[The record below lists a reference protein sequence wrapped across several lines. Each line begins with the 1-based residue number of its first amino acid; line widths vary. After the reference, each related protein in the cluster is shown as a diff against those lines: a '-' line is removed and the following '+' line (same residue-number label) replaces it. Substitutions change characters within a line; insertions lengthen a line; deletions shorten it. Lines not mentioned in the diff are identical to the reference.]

1 MLGDRRAVECSTVNV
16 TYPPFQ
22 HVEAAPSGAADAARG
37 VHGVVLHPRTRGR
50 LAALALL
57 FILLV
62 LGTRIPFRSR
72 YLFAWDSANFALALQ
87 QYSVPLHQ
95 PQPPGYILYVASAW
109 LVSRVVPDPNA
120 AYVWLS
126 IFASAGSVALL
137 LVLGTRLFGW
147 FAGSAAATLLLT
159 DSNFWGHGE
168 VAYPYAFL
176 SFFAT
181 LAAWLGAE
189 TRWGGRD
196 LTLPMAAVIAVGAG
210 FRQDLLAFL
219 LPLWLYCCIAPVPRQ
234 PWQARHVLLRRLL
247 PGLSVMAAIVTAWY
261 VPMVSLSGGWAA
273 YSRASGGYFAYWIG
287 RSSVFAQFFRNIW
300 SNLREVMTLLYEG
313 IGFALVPAV
322 YGIGR
327 FFSPQRLVRDERMLF
342 LSVWI
347 APAAF
352 FYVSVHIG
360 NPGYVLS
367 FMPAVLIY
375 VAAALEDL
383 ARDTVIA
390 IRLAAGH
397 LAERVSWL
405 RPGAPTAL
413 ALAILLTAGLAS
425 VNTVLFFVSERAGR
439 YREIRAID
447 RTLERQIATIRRD
460 YPPESTVIVSYD
472 RSRQLR
478 YYLPE
483 YTIWPLFEGYDP
495 GYQQHRTTV
504 TVPAHI
510 RYVVFPDLGRNT
522 SDLKLGVT
530 ERDLGD
536 QVRLTVI
543 TPQPGDTLMY
553 GWNYATLRPRN

>member
-1 MLGDRRAVECSTVNV
+1 MNV
-16 TYPPFQ
+16 VYPSLQ
-22 HVEAAPSGAADAARG
+22 QVEAAQPAGAPGAARRGGAA
-37 VHGVVLHPRTRGR
+37 LHPHARGR
-50 LAALALL
+50 LAALALV

-62 LGTRIPFRSR
+62 LATRIPFRSR

-87 QYSVPLHQ
+87 QYNVPLHQ

-109 LVSRVVPDPNA
+109 LVSQVVPDPNA

-126 IFASAGSVALL
+126 IVASAGSVAFL
-137 LVLGTRLFGW
+137 LVLGARLFGL
-147 FAGSAAATLLLT
+147 FAGIAAATLLLT

-219 LPLWLYCCIAPVPRQ
+219 MPLWLYCCIAPAPPRS
-234 PWQARHVLLRRLL
+234 WQARHVLLRRLV
-247 PGLSVMAAIVTAWY
+247 PGLAVMAAIVTAWY
-261 VPMVSLSGGWAA
+261 VPMVVLSGGWEA

-322 YGIGR
+322 YGLGR

-342 LSVWI
+342 LCLWI

-367 FMPAVLIY
+367 FMPAVLLY

-383 ARDTVIA
+383 AQDTVA
-390 IRLAAGH
+390 AARLVLGR
-397 LAERVSWL
+397 LAERALQWL
-405 RPGAPTAL
+405 RSERPAAL
-413 ALAILLTAGLAS
+413 VLAILLTAGLAG

-439 YREIRAID
+439 YHEIRAID

-460 YPPESTVIVSYD
+460 YPPQSTVIVSYD

-510 RYVVFPDLGRNT
+510 KYFVFPDLGRNT
-522 SDLKLGVT
+522 SDLKLGVE

-536 QVRLTVI
+536 QVKLTVI
-543 TPQPGDTLMY
+543 TPQPGDTLVY
-553 GWNYATLRPRN
+553 GWNYATLRPRS

>member
-1 MLGDRRAVECSTVNV
+1 M
-16 TYPPFQ
+16 P
-22 HVEAAPSGAADAARG
+22 APSKGSLQLATHAR
-37 VHGVVLHPRTRGR
+37 RGMV
-50 LAALALL
+50 ALAVL

-62 LGTRIPFRSR
+62 LATRIPFRSR

-126 IFASAGSVALL
+126 IIASAGSVAFLF
-137 LVLGTRLFGW
+137 VLGARLFGL
-147 FAGSAAATLLLT
+147 FAGIAAATLLLT

-196 LTLPMAAVIAVGAG
+196 LSVPMAAVIAVGAG

-219 LPLWLYCCIAPVPRQ
+219 TPLWLYCCILPGPQ
-234 PWQARHVLLRRLL
+234 HPWQARQVVLRRLL
-247 PGLSVMAAIVTAWY
+247 PGLAVMAVIVAAWY
-261 VPMVSLSGGWAA
+261 VPMVYLSGGWEA

-300 SNLREVMTLLYEG
+300 NNLREVMTLLYEG

-342 LSVWI
+342 LSIWI

-367 FMPAVLIY
+367 FMPALLIY

-383 ARDTVIA
+383 AQDTVA
-390 IRLAAGH
+390 AMRLAAGR

-405 RPGAPTAL
+405 RPGALTAL
-413 ALAILLTAGLAS
+413 ALAILLTAALAG

-495 GYQQHRTTV
+495 GYQQRRTTV
-504 TVPAHI
+504 TVPPHV
-510 RYVVFPDLGRNT
+510 RYFLFPDLGRNT
-522 SDLKLGVT
+522 SDLKLGVE
-530 ERDLGD
+530 ERDLGEG
-536 QVRLTVI
+536 VKLTVI
-543 TPQPGDTLMY
+543 TPQPGDTLVY
-553 GWNYATLRPRN
+553 GWNYATLRPRVGPGQ